1 MKRRLSWGVLGVTG
15 VVDEVP
21 DLFMM
26 TIMKRRVR
34 CSTNF
39 FFSDVLASFYPC
51 PKKMQVEGETN
62 FEIFSYYL

>member
-1 MKRRLSWGVLGVTG
+1 MEPSSSLPPVMKRTLSWGVVGVG
-15 VVDEVP
+15 DEVP

-51 PKKMQVEGETN
+51 PETDG
-62 FEIFSYYL
+62 